1 MLSFQL
7 VITFMDEK
15 NTCNILIK
23 DNILQYFILSFLA
36 LFVMLFLM
44 YFLFMYRAIWDAKAL
59 QVTIQVIYDKTFQLH
74 QKQIPELIMTSR
86 EHTWSM

>member
-36 LFVMLFLM
+36 LFVMLFFLM
-44 YFLFMYRAIWDAKAL
+44 YFLFMYRAIWEAKAL

-74 QKQIPELIMTSR
+74 QNKSQS
-86 EHTWSM
+86 S